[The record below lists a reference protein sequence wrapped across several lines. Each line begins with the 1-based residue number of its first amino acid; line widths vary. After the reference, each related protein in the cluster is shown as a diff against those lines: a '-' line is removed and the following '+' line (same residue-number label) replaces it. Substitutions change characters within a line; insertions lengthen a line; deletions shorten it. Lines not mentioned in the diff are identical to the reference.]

1 MGYIIV
7 ALISMGL
14 FLGFGYVIVYGA
26 LFIIWLISLF
36 FDRDERKR
44 AHEEA
49 KRDNE
54 MYQRMISE
62 LQAENEVIR
71 QRTEELKA
79 ENQRKREEIA
89 RNQNKN

>member
-1 MGYIIV
+1 
-7 ALISMGL
+7 
-14 FLGFGYVIVYGA
+14 
-26 LFIIWLISLF
+26 
-36 FDRDERKR
+36 
-44 AHEEA
+44 
-49 KRDNE
+49 

-79 ENQRKREEIA
+79 ENQRKREEIT